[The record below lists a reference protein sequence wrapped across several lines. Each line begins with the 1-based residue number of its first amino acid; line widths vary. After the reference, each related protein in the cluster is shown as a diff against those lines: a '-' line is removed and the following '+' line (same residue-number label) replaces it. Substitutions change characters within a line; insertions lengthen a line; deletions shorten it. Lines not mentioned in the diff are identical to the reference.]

1 VPQQASEVP
10 HSLAW
15 APTHPQ
21 DKELYHMVLKAMVCT
36 PDVQE
41 AALKDNPVVK
51 VRHG

>member
-1 VPQQASEVP
+1 VKWITHLPG
-10 HSLAW
+10 H
-15 APTHPQ
+15 THPQ